1 MRVIVHCGAHHTEED
16 RLLKCLLQN
25 KEELAKRRIS
35 VPGPGRYRPL
45 LKDAFIA
52 MDAAEPAPGA
62 RDVLID
68 AILDEEECNRMI
80 LSNSHF
86 FGSPRFALN
95 DGQLYPLATRR
106 LRQLKRLFDGDQIE
120 LFMAVCNPATF
131 LPNLLSKASSLQQRE
146 IIEANA
152 PRTLRWSELFQRVR
166 HVVPDVSITV
176 WCNEDSPMIWSDLI
190 RNIAGFNPGEQVV
203 GGFDLLRD
211 IMSSEGMQRFRA
223 YLSDH
228 PNLTDAQK
236 RRVIAAFL
244 SKYALDEALEEELDL
259 PGWTDALV
267 DELTGLYEQDM
278 VELQNI
284 EGVRFIAA

>member
-25 KEELAKRRIS
+25 KEDLASRRVS

-45 LKDAFIA
+45 LKDTFIA

-62 RDVLID
+62 RDVLVD
-68 AILDEEECNRMI
+68 AILDEEDATRMI

-106 LRQLKRLFDGDQIE
+106 LRQFKRLFEGDQIE

-131 LPNLLSKASSLQQRE
+131 LPNLLSKASNLQQRE
-146 IIEANA
+146 ILEANE
-152 PRTLRWSELFQRVR
+152 PRYLRWTELFQRIR
-166 HVVPDVSITV
+166 HIVPDVPITV
-176 WCNEDSPMIWSDLI
+176 WCNEDSPLIWGDLI
-190 RNIAGFNPGEQVV
+190 RRIAGFKPGEQVV

-211 IMSSEGMQRFRA
+211 IMSVEGMQRFRA
-223 YLSDH
+223 YLSDR
-228 PNLTDAQK
+228 PTLSDAQK
-236 RRVIAAFL
+236 RKVTAAFL

-259 PGWTDALV
+259 PGWTDELV
-267 DELTGLYEQDM
+267 AELTEIYENDVAQ
-278 VELQNI
+278 LQRI
-284 EGVRFIAA
+284 EGLRFIGA